1 MNLFKS
7 PLGGG
12 VATPVRKRSEASDA
26 AWARLDESQAD
37 ARALRRKRVVTLDPA
52 DPACMPFDMLRS
64 QLLQVMRSQGWRS
77 LAITSPGPG
86 CGKSLT
92 SANLAFSFARQRNAR
107 VLLVEVDLRR
117 PSLAKLLG
125 IRPPRPVDALLSGA
139 ATPEEAFLK
148 VGPRLAAAF
157 ADGPV
162 EDPAELLHDAATPEA
177 MSRLAA
183 ELDPDLVIYDLPPM
197 LVSDDASVFLNYV
210 DCALLIAAAHESEL
224 EEISR
229 SEARMAELTETLGIV
244 LNKCEFSMRDFF
256 RYSYS

>member
-7 PLGGG
+7 PLGAGA
-12 VATPVRKRSEASDA
+12 ATPVRKRSEASDA
-26 AWARLDESQAD
+26 AWTRLAENIAD
-37 ARALRRKRVVTLDPA
+37 PRAMRRRRVVTLDPA

-64 QLLQVMRSQGWRS
+64 QILQVMRGQGWRS

-92 SANLAFSFARQRNAR
+92 SLNLAFSFARQRNAR

-117 PSLAKLLG
+117 PSMAKLLG
-125 IRPPRPVDALLSGA
+125 VKPPRPVDALLTGEA
-139 ATPEEAFLK
+139 APEEAFLK
-148 VGPRLAAAF
+148 VGPRLAVAF

-162 EDPAELLHDAATPEA
+162 ENPAELLHDATTPEA
-177 MSRLAA
+177 MARTVAGF
-183 ELDPDLVIYDLPPM
+183 DPDLVIYDLPPM

-229 SEARMAELTETLGIV
+229 CEARMSELTESLGIV